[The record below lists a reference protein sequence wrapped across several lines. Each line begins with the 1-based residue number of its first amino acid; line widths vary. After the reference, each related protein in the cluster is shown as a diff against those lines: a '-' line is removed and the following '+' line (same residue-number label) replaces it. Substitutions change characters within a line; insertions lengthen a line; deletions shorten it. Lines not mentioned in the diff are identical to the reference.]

1 MTVKPRILAIL
12 ALAGA
17 LGASCAPEA
26 AAPPVLT
33 TAEAAA
39 HLGREVRIRG
49 RVFTCHACKG
59 GLEGSWKLCLDAPC
73 GSEPFAAILKPEV
86 VRTLGEEKLRALEGR
101 TVEIHGIVTE
111 FRGRPEIQ
119 VVCTHCITVI
129 TNGIDSLR
137 IAAP

>member
-1 MTVKPRILAIL
+1 MEVLTMKPRILAIL
-12 ALAGA
+12 TLVGA
-17 LGASCAPEA
+17 LGAGCAPEA
-26 AAPPVLT
+26 AAPPVIT

-73 GSEPFAAILKPEV
+73 GSEPFAALLKPEV
-86 VRTLGEEKLRALEGR
+86 VRTLGEEKIQALEGK
-101 TVEIHGIVTE
+101 TVEIHGTITE

-119 VVCTHCITVI
+119 VACPHCITVI
-129 TNGIDSLR
+129 TN
-137 IAAP
+137 